1 RIGDCITAMLQTN
14 LEALKKN
21 DTARSSGIAV
31 MDDEVDRLNSAVKL
45 YLAKLNSSALD
56 EKDEQRSNEII
67 RYATNLE
74 HIGDIVDRNLRDLV
88 DKKIRNQLSFSA
100 EGAAEIEEF
109 YRMTLENLRLAQSI
123 LVTGDAQLARQLVES
138 KVDIRHLEERSATN
152 HMARLRDGII
162 DSMQTSSLHLDILRD
177 LKRINAHIAA
187 IAYPI
192 LKRQGALRESRIMTG
207 EQIAVIS

>member
-1 RIGDCITAMLQTN
+1 
-14 LEALKKN
+14 
-21 DTARSSGIAV
+21 
-31 MDDEVDRLNSAVKL
+31 
-45 YLAKLNSSALD
+45 
-56 EKDEQRSNEII
+56 
-67 RYATNLE
+67 
-74 HIGDIVDRNLRDLV
+74 
-88 DKKIRNQLSFSA
+88 
-100 EGAAEIEEF
+100 
-109 YRMTLENLRLAQSI
+109 MTLANLRLAQSI

-207 EQIAVIS
+207 EQIAVISR